1 MAMSVCGGPIYFL
14 IIFICLWVLAD
25 QSMITLCWLC
35 DLIGCQVHCVSTNQW
50 SFCVFSMIWLA
61 VKCSLIY
68 CLNFAHESCFRLL
81 VVFLSNY
88 LECLCWWNNECIL
101 MNSLYRYSNYRTYQ
115 FVHFTSGRSF
125 VELWP
130 SFVTH
135 ISLRCSFVHI
145 TYSLKLLINAGGRG
159 VC

>member
-1 MAMSVCGGPIYFL
+1 
-14 IIFICLWVLAD
+14 
-25 QSMITLCWLC
+25 
-35 DLIGCQVHCVSTNQW
+35 
-50 SFCVFSMIWLA
+50 
-61 VKCSLIY
+61 
-68 CLNFAHESCFRLL
+68 
-81 VVFLSNY
+81 
-88 LECLCWWNNECIL
+88 

-145 TYSLKLLINAGGRG
+145 TYSVKLLINAGVFVRIFKLDLFCDYCKEAASILMLLDSG
-159 VC
+159 VG